1 MGRFFSP
8 STPAARMRRG
18 KGFSARESSASST
31 TLSTVTTRASS
42 SPNSKNSCP
51 KNLPGSSHGG
61 AFADEGSPPEK
72 SPQQKKHCRGYGGP
86 QTFSIKHTPDH
97 GREPWRPDDSGSSAT
112 SRNRNVSRFN
122 CGAVL
127 SSERTATGFRPQV
140 AKKRGPSL
148 GANLNGAPARLS
160 SPPSCFSSMRLTPGE
175 VMSHTQWV
183 KLATAAR
190 SRASERTSSG
200 VR

>member
-8 STPAARMRRG
+8 STPAAKMRRG
-18 KGFSARESSASST
+18 KGFSARASRASST
-31 TLSTVTTRASS
+31 TLSPATTKPRS

-51 KNLPGSSHGG
+51 KNPPGSSHGG
-61 AFADEGSPPEK
+61 AFADAGSPPEK

-122 CGAVL
+122 CAAVL

-140 AKKRGPSL
+140 AKNPGPSL
-148 GANLNGAPARLS
+148 GANLNGAPARFS
-160 SPPSCFSSMRLTPGE
+160 SPPTRFSSIRLMPGE
-175 VMSHTQWV
+175 TISQTQWL
-183 KLATAAR
+183 KLGTAA
-190 SRASERTSSG
+190 S
-200 VR
+200 